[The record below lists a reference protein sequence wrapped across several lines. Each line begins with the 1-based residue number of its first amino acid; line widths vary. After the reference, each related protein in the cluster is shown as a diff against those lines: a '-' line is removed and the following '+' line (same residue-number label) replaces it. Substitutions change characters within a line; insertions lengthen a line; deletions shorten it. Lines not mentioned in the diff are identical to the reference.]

1 MMHHILLLT
10 KLSCLFILIW
20 NLLARYTSWLI
31 LLIVIKVPVV
41 EVSDILNI
49 VSLEILLE
57 KVLLENLLVIRLG
70 EEGGGG
76 VGRAERRREGEKGE
90 EAERHGDG
98 LSW

>member
-1 MMHHILLLT
+1 MLHHIILLT
-10 KLSCLFILIW
+10 KLSCLFILIR

-57 KVLLENLLVIRLG
+57 KVLFENLLVNQMVL
-70 EEGGGG
+70 
-76 VGRAERRREGEKGE
+76 
-90 EAERHGDG
+90 
-98 LSW
+98 

>member
-10 KLSCLFILIW
+10 KLSCLFILIR

-57 KVLLENLLVIRLG
+57 KVLLENLLVNQMVL
-70 EEGGGG
+70 
-76 VGRAERRREGEKGE
+76 
-90 EAERHGDG
+90 
-98 LSW
+98 